1 MNTRPLSSLILG
13 ICTLA
18 CSWFLFALPAW
29 GQMNETAPVVLDGR
43 VVFEVARSGQFSA
56 KDRAEDASRSLNG
69 LVRAT
74 FQPLQEEQE
83 ASINIEID
91 SSQRI
96 PTIKLNGSHWLSVT
110 AEDTPQGR
118 SLTEQARIWKRE
130 LESAIAQAKYERT
143 QAFLT
148 EAIIFSLLAIA
159 IATVLIRGINLICQ
173 KWINPYLKESHPPA
187 TAHSPTQP
195 LQGTNPSFIAF
206 QVFLNLLRSLII
218 LITLIYIST
227 RFPQTRHLNR
237 QLRDTVIDSLTSDLF
252 PLGNNAY
259 SALDLMIL
267 IALLTALF
275 IFARSIK
282 QVLRLRVLSLTG
294 LSRAAQETIA
304 IVANYGFVLIG
315 TLVLLQIW
323 GLDIT
328 SLTVFAGVLGV
339 GVGLG
344 IQGIAKEFVSGLVLI
359 FERPI
364 QVGDFVDVGG
374 LVGTIENISVRSTEL
389 TTLDR
394 VSVILPN
401 SRFLE
406 QEVVNWSHRS
416 AISRLHI
423 PAGVAYGSNVE
434 IVRQALLEAAH
445 QQADV
450 LSIPPPN
457 VFFLGFGDSAL
468 NFDLLAWISEP
479 RKQYQIK
486 SDLYFLIYQL
496 FQERG
501 VEIPFPQRDMHV
513 RSGKLPVELT
523 PELTE
528 SLAQLSSHF
537 SQWLDYNSSQNGN

>member
-1 MNTRPLSSLILG
+1 MNVRALSSCFLG
-13 ICTLA
+13 ICTIA
-18 CSWFLFALPAW
+18 CSWLLWALPAW
-29 GQMNETAPVVLDGR
+29 GQITETAPVLLDGR

-56 KDRAEDASRSLNG
+56 TDRAQEATRSLNG
-69 LVRAT
+69 VVRAT
-74 FQPLQEEQE
+74 FRPLQEEPE
-83 ASINIEID
+83 ESISITVSTTET
-91 SSQRI
+91 I
-96 PTIKLNGSHWLSVT
+96 PTLQLNGRHWLSVT
-110 AEDTPQGR
+110 SEDTPEGR
-118 SLTEQARIWKRE
+118 SLIEQARIWE
-130 LESAIAQAKYERT
+130 SSLESAIARAKYERT
-143 QAFLT
+143 QQFLIRSALLSFLAV
-148 EAIIFSLLAIA
+148 AILLFF
-159 IATVLIRGINLICQ
+159 LRGINVICDR
-173 KWINPYLKESHPPA
+173 WIYPYLQESHSTPRA
-187 TAHSPTQP
+187 TSSYSQP
-195 LQGTNPSFIAF
+195 LTTANPRFIAF
-206 QVFLNLLRSLII
+206 QIVLNLFRFLLI

-237 QLRDTVIDSLTSDLF
+237 QLRDTVIYSLTSDIF

-259 SALDLMIL
+259 SVLDLIIL

-275 IFARSIK
+275 ILARSIK
-282 QVLRLRVLSLTG
+282 QVLRMRVLSITG

-304 IVANYGFVLIG
+304 VVANYGFILIG
-315 TLVLLQIW
+315 TLVLLQLW

-328 SLTVFAGVLGV
+328 SLNVFAGVLGV

-389 TTLDR
+389 TTIDR

-416 AISRLHI
+416 GISRLHI
-423 PAGVAYGSNVE
+423 PVKVAYGSDVE
-434 IVRQALLEAAH
+434 LVRQTLLDAANEH
-445 QQADV
+445 SDV

-457 VFFLGFGDSAL
+457 IFFLGFGDSAL
-468 NFDLLAWISEP
+468 EFNLLPWISEP
-479 RKQYQIK
+479 RKQFQIK
-486 SDLYFLIYQL
+486 SDLYFLVYKL

-501 VEIPFPQRDMHV
+501 ITIPFPQQDIHV

-523 PELTE
+523 QERNL
-528 SLAQLSSHF
+528 
-537 SQWLDYNSSQNGN
+537 

>member
-1 MNTRPLSSLILG
+1 MNIRALSSLILG
-13 ICTLA
+13 ICTLT

-29 GQMNETAPVVLDGR
+29 GQMNETAPVLLDGR

-56 KDRAEDASRSLNG
+56 KDRAEEANRNLNS

-83 ASINIEID
+83 ESIEIEID

-110 AEDTPQGR
+110 AEDAPQGR

-130 LESAIAQAKYERT
+130 LERAIAQAKYERT

-148 EAIIFSLLAIA
+148 QGIIFSLLAIA
-159 IATVLIRGINLICQ
+159 IATLLIRGINLICQ
-173 KWINPYLKESHPPA
+173 RWIHPYLKESHPPA
-187 TAHSPTQP
+187 TAHSHTQS
-195 LQGTNPSFIAF
+195 LQNPSFIAF

-218 LITLIYIST
+218 LTTLIYIST

-237 QLRDTVIDSLTSDLF
+237 QLRDTVIYSLTSDLF

-259 SALDLMIL
+259 SILDLIIL
-267 IALLTALF
+267 IALLVALF
-275 IFARSIK
+275 ILARSIK
-282 QVLRLRVLSLTG
+282 QVLRMRVLSLTG

-304 IVANYGFVLIG
+304 IVANYSFVLIG

-434 IVRQALLEAAH
+434 VVRQALLDASKQH
-445 QQADV
+445 SDV

-468 NFDLLAWISEP
+468 NFDLLVWISEP
-479 RKQYQIK
+479 RQQYQIK
-486 SDLYFLIYQL
+486 SDLYFAIYKL

-523 PELTE
+523 PELTD
-528 SLAQLSSHF
+528 SLAQLSSNF
-537 SQWLDYNSSQNGN
+537 SQWLDHNSSKNGN